1 VILVIDN
8 YDSFVANVARY
19 FRMLGEETQLV
30 RNDAIGVDEIVKLR
44 PDAIVVSPGPCTPA
58 EAGVSN
64 AAIEQLSGKIPILG
78 VCLGHQCMGAVFGER
93 VTRAQVPMHGRASM
107 VEHEGQGLFG
117 GLSSP
122 LKVGRYHSLVVEIDD
137 PSSSALVVSARSE
150 QGEIMALH
158 HREHPTYGVQFHP
171 ESILTQRG
179 LTIFRNFLAL
189 AGKWNER
196 RAH

>member
-19 FRMLGEETQLV
+19 FRMLGEETRMV
-30 RNDAIGVDEIVKLR
+30 RNDALSVDDIVKLAPR
-44 PDAIVVSPGPCTPA
+44 AIVVSPGPKTPA
-58 EAGVSN
+58 EAGNSN
-64 AAIEQLSGKIPILG
+64 ATIAELSGKIPILG
-78 VCLGHQCMGAVFGER
+78 VCLGHQCMGAVFGGR
-93 VTRAQVPMHGRASM
+93 VARAKVPMHGRSSM
-107 VEHEGQGLFG
+107 VEHEGEGLFG
-117 GLSSP
+117 GLPSP

-137 PSSSALVVSARSE
+137 PDSNALVVTARSE
-150 QGEIMALH
+150 EGEIMAFH

-179 LTIFRNFLAL
+179 LTIFRNFLNL
-189 AGKWNER
+189 AVKWNEE